1 MALTPR
7 FRRSGI
13 FPIKPVQVPGLAGAT
28 SKLGCRVKPP
38 TYISQI
44 MVFATGRPRGIS
56 LPSQRFGVDDH
67 TLQRCRRVVRLSRR
81 LPASPYRPGDA
92 FPVRIEEHHGSGN
105 VAPGPDGA
113 GGVRAP
119 FIQNPLLYPS
129 NGESR
134 SRGGHGR
141 SLRRGRAHRPRPQM
155 DANAGVQNF
164 TIINATTVQPRAI
177 WWP

>member
-1 MALTPR
+1 MQCEKRGVVSPVITEVRPYRPGRRMQRLEEARWALTPR

-92 FPVRIEEHHGSGN
+92 FPVRIEEQPGSGN

-119 FIQNPLLYPS
+119 FHPKSAAL
-129 NGESR
+129 
-134 SRGGHGR
+134 
-141 SLRRGRAHRPRPQM
+141 SL
-155 DANAGVQNF
+155 
-164 TIINATTVQPRAI
+164 
-177 WWP
+177 